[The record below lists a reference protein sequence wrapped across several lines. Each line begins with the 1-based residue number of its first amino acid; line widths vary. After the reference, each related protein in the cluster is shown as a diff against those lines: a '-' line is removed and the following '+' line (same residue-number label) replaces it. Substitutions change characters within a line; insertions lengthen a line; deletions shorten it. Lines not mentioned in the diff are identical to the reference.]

1 MRKGPRVDTRGPSL
15 NFTGLLPPSA
25 GYTAGGT
32 SSGTFGGGATVWI
45 PLPTGPAPTGLA
57 AGHLQGPGKTVTQ
70 FGPPPFSGDPESSEP
85 GGGAAPP
92 GRHHSSTSLSG
103 ISSASISGGSMTASS
118 STPGSMSVPV
128 IAASSLELVA
138 SSDTGPSSIDTSA
151 GASLSTTRATADTSS
166 PSRRFITRTP
176 CDVRP

>member
-1 MRKGPRVDTRGPSL
+1 MREGPRVDTRGPSL

-85 GGGAAPP
+85 GGAAAPP
-92 GRHHSSTSLSG
+92 GAPSL
-103 ISSASISGGSMTASS
+103 
-118 STPGSMSVPV
+118 
-128 IAASSLELVA
+128 LDVA
-138 SSDTGPSSIDTSA
+138 VGHLA
-151 GASLSTTRATADTSS
+151 
-166 PSRRFITRTP
+166 
-176 CDVRP
+176 

>member
-32 SSGTFGGGATVWI
+32 NSGTFGGGATVWI

-85 GGGAAPP
+85 GGDSHRRARP
-92 GRHHSSTSLSG
+92 HSSTSLSG
-103 ISSASISGGSMTASS
+103 ISSASISG
-118 STPGSMSVPV
+118 
-128 IAASSLELVA
+128 
-138 SSDTGPSSIDTSA
+138 
-151 GASLSTTRATADTSS
+151 
-166 PSRRFITRTP
+166 
-176 CDVRP
+176 